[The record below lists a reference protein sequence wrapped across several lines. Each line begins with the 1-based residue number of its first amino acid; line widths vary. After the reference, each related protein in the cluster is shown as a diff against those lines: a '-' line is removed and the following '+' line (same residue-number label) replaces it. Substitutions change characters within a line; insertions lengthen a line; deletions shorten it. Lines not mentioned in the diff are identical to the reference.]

1 MKKHST
7 TYRKS
12 LYGQYFNADGSLK
25 AEIVPQDIQHVEN
38 ELILASACDML
49 TDDLKK
55 TRRISA
61 VLCGAV
67 TVSAAAAVI
76 FARCGHGQ

>member
-7 TYRKS
+7 DYRES
-12 LYGQYFNADGSLK
+12 LYRQYFNADGSLK
-25 AEIVPQDIQHVEN
+25 AEVVPQDIRHVEN

-55 TRRISA
+55 TRKAAAII
-61 VLCGAV
+61 CGAV
-67 TVSAAAAVI
+67 TVSAVVSVF

>member
-1 MKKHST
+1 MKKHT
-7 TYRKS
+7 TEHRES
-12 LYGQYFNADGSLK
+12 LYRQYFNADGSLK
-25 AEIVPQDIQHVEN
+25 AEVIPQDISHVEK
-38 ELILASACDML
+38 ELKLASACDML

-55 TRRISA
+55 TRKFAA
-61 VLCGAV
+61 VLCRAV

>member
-7 TYRKS
+7 AYRES
-12 LYGQYFNADGSLK
+12 LYRQYFDTNGSLK
-25 AEIVPQDIQHVEN
+25 AEVVPQDIRHVEN

-55 TRRISA
+55 TRKATA

>member
-1 MKKHST
+1 MKKHT
-7 TYRKS
+7 TEHRES
-12 LYGQYFNADGSLK
+12 LYRQYFNADGSLK
-25 AEIVPQDIQHVEN
+25 AEVVPQDISHVEK
-38 ELILASACDML
+38 ELILVSACDML

-55 TRRISA
+55 TRKFAA

>member
-7 TYRKS
+7 TYRES
-12 LYGQYFNADGSLK
+12 LYRQYFNADGSLK
-25 AEIVPQDIQHVEN
+25 EEVVPQDIRHVES

-61 VLCGAV
+61 VLCRAV

>member
-1 MKKHST
+1 MKAHT
-7 TYRKS
+7 TDYRKS
-12 LYGQYFNADGSLK
+12 LYRQYFNADGSLK
-25 AEIVPQDIQHVEN
+25 AEVVPQDIRHVEN

>member
-7 TYRKS
+7 DYRES
-12 LYGQYFNADGSLK
+12 LYRQYFNADGSLK
-25 AEIVPQDIQHVEN
+25 AEVVPQDIRHVEN

>member
-1 MKKHST
+1 MKAHT
-7 TYRKS
+7 TDYRKS
-12 LYGQYFNADGSLK
+12 LYRQYFNADGSLK
-25 AEIVPQDIQHVEN
+25 AEVVPQDIRHVEN

-55 TRRISA
+55 TRKAAA

>member
-1 MKKHST
+1 MIKHST
-7 TYRKS
+7 TYRES
-12 LYGQYFNADGSLK
+12 LYRQYFNADGSLK
-25 AEIVPQDIQHVEN
+25 AEVIPQDIRHIES

-49 TDDLKK
+49 TDDLKRAK
-55 TRRISA
+55 SISA

-67 TVSAAAAVI
+67 TVSAAAVI